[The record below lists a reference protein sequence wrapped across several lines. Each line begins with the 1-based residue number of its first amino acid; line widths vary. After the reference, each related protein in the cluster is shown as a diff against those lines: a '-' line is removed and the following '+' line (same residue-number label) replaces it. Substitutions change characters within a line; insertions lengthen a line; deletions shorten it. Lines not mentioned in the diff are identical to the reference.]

1 MRSDHPSNNKRDRV
15 CVYFKSSLPMQILNI
30 TMVHK
35 CVNLE
40 VRIDN
45 KLWNLICL
53 YRPPSQNMEEFE
65 TFVKN
70 LELNLELVFT
80 KDPYLNVVLVTL
92 MLNQETGMKPI
103 RPQLAGLNLKS

>member
-1 MRSDHPSNNKRDRV
+1 
-15 CVYFKSSLPMQILNI
+15 
-30 TMVHK
+30 
-35 CVNLE
+35 
-40 VRIDN
+40 
-45 KLWNLICL
+45 
-53 YRPPSQNMEEFE
+53 MEEFE